1 MTKNFANESQMLEG
15 CEPYGTPRGGVSVA
29 AIAPAHIQSG
39 TEPAPPS
46 GIEFDYGYPPC
57 TATRTDGMP
66 CTARRV
72 AGGDVCRG
80 HRNQELHYAKKAAH
94 STVVDE

>member
-1 MTKNFANESQMLEG
+1 MSKNFANESQMPAG
-15 CEPYGTPRGGVSVA
+15 CEPYGTPKGGASVST
-29 AIAPAHIQSG
+29 ISPAHLQAG
-39 TEPAPPS
+39 TELAPPS
-46 GIEFDYGYPPC
+46 GIEFDYGYLPC
-57 TATRTDGMP
+57 TAIRTDGLP

-80 HRNQELHYAKKAAH
+80 HRNQELHYAKKAAL